1 MLFIIISLEK
11 LFVGKYLKKSPV
23 IGHIYMVLIIPIT
36 WAIFAVDDL
45 GKLGIFFSRLFP
57 FFGNGVWSVFRYD
70 YLKYLKLYSPFLI
83 AGFLFST
90 KLPYN
95 LLKRIKNRTV
105 ICIILAVIFAAS
117 VYCMYKGL
125 DDPFLYFRF

>member
-1 MLFIIISLEK
+1 
-11 LFVGKYLKKSPV
+11 
-23 IGHIYMVLIIPIT
+23 GHIYMVLIIPIT

-57 FFGNGVWSVFRYD
+57 FFGNEVWSVFRYD
-70 YLKYLKLYSPFLI
+70 YLKYLKLYFPFLI

-95 LLKRIKNRTV
+95 LLKCIKNRTV